1 MGSVV
6 IAGSTSGQVTI
17 TPPAEAGTRTI
28 TLPAATGTAILEDG
42 SNNLQMNSGFGSS
55 ATAYGVRAWVNFDGS
70 GTISINASGGV
81 SSLTDIA
88 NAAYQVNFATAM
100 PDTNFAMCISTRVHG
115 YDRTEINA
123 RSTDRKSTRLNS
135 SHLVISYA
143 VLCLKKHT

>member
-1 MGSVV
+1 MRFARPTPVR
-6 IAGSTSGQVTI
+6 ARTSSS
-17 TPPAEAGTRTI
+17 PANRTSRTI

-88 NAAYQVNFATAM
+88 NAAYKVNFATAM
-100 PDTNFAMCISTRVHG
+100 PDINFTMCISTRVHG
-115 YDRTEINA
+115 YDRTEITA
-123 RSTDRKSTRLNS
+123 RTTTSCEVGTFNISGAGTEYDPVN
-135 SHLVISYA
+135 VIF
-143 VLCLKKHT
+143 VR